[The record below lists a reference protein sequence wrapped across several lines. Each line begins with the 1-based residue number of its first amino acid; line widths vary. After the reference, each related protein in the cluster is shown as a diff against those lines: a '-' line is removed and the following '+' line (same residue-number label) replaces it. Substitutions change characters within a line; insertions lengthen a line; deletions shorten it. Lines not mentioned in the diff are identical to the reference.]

1 MFIISRITIPF
12 DFYDFFCTHELF
24 DSDGKLERMVQFKF
38 LHYSW
43 MHVLSRIFC
52 SICFCIL
59 HTGLWAAG
67 FHLPVIC
74 IHDINLCLYLY
85 FCILIFL
92 FFCVLVF
99 LNCCIFVYI
108 FVFLHLAQRGGQPAF
123 IYWSFA
129 FMTSIQRVNVSDRY
143 IFYRQPFNQF
153 DFPFK
158 FTRQQTKTKCQ
169 WAIGGVLF

>member
-1 MFIISRITIPF
+1 MFIISRINIPF
-12 DFYDFFCTHELF
+12 DFYDFFCIHELF

-43 MHVLSRIFC
+43 MHVLSSIFC

-67 FHLPVIC
+67 FHLLVIC
-74 IHDINLCLYLY
+74 IHDIKLYLYLY
-85 FCILIFL
+85 FCTFL
-92 FFCVLVF
+92 FLHF
-99 LNCCIFVYI
+99 CIFELLYFCI
-108 FVFLHLAQRGGQPAF
+108 FVFLHLARRCGQQAF
-123 IYWSFA
+123 IYWPFA
-129 FMTSIQRVNVSDRY
+129 FMTSIQRVNGSDRY

-169 WAIGGVLF
+169 WTIGGVLF